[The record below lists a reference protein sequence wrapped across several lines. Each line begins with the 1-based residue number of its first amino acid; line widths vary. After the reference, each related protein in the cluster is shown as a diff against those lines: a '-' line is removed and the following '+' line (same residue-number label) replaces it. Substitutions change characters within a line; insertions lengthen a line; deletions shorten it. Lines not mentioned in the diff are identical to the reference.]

1 MPVQQHYDGKKVHA
15 KIWTD
20 QVEESAMRQID
31 NLCALPFIYKHVA
44 VMPDVHTGYGST
56 VGSVIPT
63 KGAIIPA
70 AVGVDIGCGMMA
82 VQLDLNAAQLPDSLK
97 EARTAIEKAV
107 PHGRTDN
114 GGKNDRGAWG
124 DQLPED
130 VGAAWGKIEDQLT
143 QISLRHPKLLK
154 GHVNTY
160 RHLGS
165 LGTGNHFIEVC
176 LDETDA
182 VWVML
187 HSGSRGIGNR
197 IGSYFI
203 SLAKEEIKRWHINVP
218 DVDLSYFPEGTEYF
232 KDYVEAVGWAQNYA
246 LKNRQLMM
254 TRTLEALADVF
265 GLGVHIQKK
274 AVNCHHNYVEKENHF
289 GANIYVTRKGAVRAR
304 KGDLGIIPGSMGA
317 RSYIVEGLGNK
328 ASFNSCAHGAGR
340 TMSRTK
346 ARHTFTVEDL
356 KKQTEGV
363 ECRKDSD
370 VIDEIPGA
378 YKNIDQV
385 MAFQSDLVKPIH
397 TLRQIVCVKG

>member
-1 MPVQQHYDGKKVHA
+1 VQQVFSGENVHA

-20 QVEESAMRQID
+20 QVEESAMKQIES
-31 NLCALPFIYKHVA
+31 LCALPFIHKHVA
-44 VMPDVHTGYGST
+44 IMPDVHRGYGST

-82 VQLDLNAAQLPDSLK
+82 VQLDLNASQLPDSLK
-97 EARTAIEKAV
+97 ESRTAIESAI

-124 DQLPED
+124 EKLPKDVESAWLPMDQ
-130 VGAAWGKIEDQLT
+130 QL
-143 QISLRHPKLLK
+143 IGLAERHPRLLK

-165 LGTGNHFIEVC
+165 LGTGNHFIEIC
-176 LDETDA
+176 LDEADT

-203 SLAKEEIKRWHINVP
+203 SLAKEEMKRWFVNVP
-218 DVDLSYFPEGTEYF
+218 DVDLSYFSEGTEYF

-246 LKNRQLMM
+246 VKNRELMM
-254 TRTLEALADVF
+254 ARALGALANIFGRDVYT
-265 GLGVHIQKK
+265 HKK
-274 AVNCHHNYVEKENHF
+274 AVNCHHNYVERENHF
-289 GANIYVTRKGAVRAR
+289 GANIFVTRKGAVRAR
-304 KGDLGIIPGSMGA
+304 EGDLGIIPGSMGA

-328 ASFNSCAHGAGR
+328 ASFNSCSHGAGR

-356 KKQTEGV
+356 EKQTEGV
-363 ECRKDSD
+363 ECRKDAD
-370 VIDEIPGA
+370 IIDEIPGA
-378 YKNIDQV
+378 YKDIDQV
-385 MAFQSDLVKPIH
+385 MAFQADLVKPIH